1 MKIWC
6 RQFLARN
13 HSWGVVGRNL
23 MQQFVAL
30 GHDVHLFSTDG
41 KEKIPESLI
50 NNLVCYTELNGEEIH
65 NIKPVYKEYD
75 LQIAYTAMKNFSS
88 YLNRGSK
95 NRFGIYNYDG
105 SVLPKQWRSTYRH
118 VNLILP
124 SSEYAKKV
132 FLDAKIPES
141 KLQVVPHGIN
151 HSDFDIPKDE
161 LYKLKTNKSIKILN
175 VCGQVHRRKNLSG
188 ILKAYGDA
196 FSKDDDVCLVLKVTK
211 HKPVHSFE
219 LSARDIYESWRKDN
233 PQAGEVEM
241 IYDYIPKI
249 ESLFLACDI
258 HFSLSNIECFHIPS
272 LQALAAG
279 MITIQSAYGGHTDFL
294 NQKNSL
300 LVEGKMGRCPTNY
313 QYWHSSGY
321 AEMFHP
327 NVNDA
332 TDKLKYAVENLGDL
346 KERFAPE
353 MKKTANKFT
362 WERAAKQILELAE

>member
-1 MKIWC
+1 MKIWS

-23 MQQFVAL
+23 MQQFVDM

-41 KEKIPESLI
+41 KDKIPDSLMG
-50 NNLVCYTELNGEEIH
+50 NLVSYTELNGQKVH
-65 NIKPVYKEYD
+65 NLKPSYREYD
-75 LQIAYTAMKNFSS
+75 LQIAYTAMKNFKH

-105 SVLPKQWRSTYRH
+105 SVLPKQWKSSYRH
-118 VNLILP
+118 VDLVLP

-132 FLDAKIPES
+132 FVDAKIPES
-141 KLQVVPHGIN
+141 HLRVVPHGIN
-151 HSDFDIPKDE
+151 LSDFDIPE
-161 LYKLKTNKSIKILN
+161 NEIYQLKTKKSVKILN

-188 ILKAYGDA
+188 MLEAYGKA

-211 HKPVHSFE
+211 HRPVHKFE
-219 LSARDIYESWRKDN
+219 LSARDIYQKWRKEN

-272 LQALAAG
+272 LQALGAG
-279 MITIQSAYGGHTDFL
+279 MVTIQSGYGGHTDFL
-294 NQKNSL
+294 HQGNSL
-300 LVEGKMGRCPTNY
+300 LVEGKMGRCPPKY
-313 QYWHSSGY
+313 QYWHPSPY
-321 AEMFHP
+321 AEMFIP
-327 NVNDA
+327 DIDDA
-332 TDKLKYAVENLGDL
+332 TDKLKHAVENLESL
-346 KERFAPE
+346 KEKFGPE
-353 MKKTANKFT
+353 IKKTTEKFT
-362 WERAAKQILELAE
+362 WTNAAKQILELVK